1 MKGKS
6 KEQVHLELLK
16 MGAVFQWV
24 DLPKLSEH
32 RKSAFPEGITVNR
45 SNPLPSPVAASGD
58 RQKHGA
64 MPTTRTAWNETK
76 FYSKA
81 MRNLVFTR
89 PRALPASSDTCQRI
103 PRKLA
108 LKVNQVRPTA

>member
-1 MKGKS
+1 MTRLLKIQTEYFRAGAVWKKVYGIWSCTSAAPIVRWMKGKS

-81 MRNLVFTR
+81 M
-89 PRALPASSDTCQRI
+89 
-103 PRKLA
+103 
-108 LKVNQVRPTA
+108 